1 METPEK
7 WIAPLLPRLILE
19 LRRAAR
25 RKSTRRRAMT
35 NDTDSTAEDGI
46 GDITLRL
53 WKEGKSLTEIS
64 EESAVPLE
72 TVRRVLKEIQKKI
85 VRIKQD

>member
-1 METPEK
+1 MN
-7 WIAPLLPRLILE
+7 
-19 LRRAAR
+19 
-25 RKSTRRRAMT
+25 

-46 GDITLRL
+46 GDIILRL

-64 EESAVPLE
+64 EESGGPLE

-85 VRIKQD
+85 VWTKQD